1 MPAQGVGLKRRDA
14 LPRTAKER
22 VELVKAVVV
31 GDGEPGA
38 FDVRH
43 LADADLIVAADGG
56 AGWLAAQGV
65 TPHVVV
71 GDLDS
76 IEAGLLQV
84 LEADG
89 VTIER
94 HPVDKAQSDAHLAVA
109 RAVASGAHQVI
120 VLGALA
126 GERLDHEL
134 SNVLMLTDPAWR
146 SVDIRIVRD
155 DTSVRA
161 VSDGDRLMLNGAS
174 GDVVTLLAIGDAEG
188 VTTDGLFY
196 PLAGETLRSGE
207 SRGLSNVIASVPAS
221 VRVGA
226 GKLLVVEQSRED

>member
-1 MPAQGVGLKRRDA
+1 MN
-14 LPRTAKER
+14 
-22 VELVKAVVV
+22 AVVV

-38 FDVRH
+38 LDARH

-56 AGWLAAQGV
+56 AGWLAVQGF

-76 IEAGLLQV
+76 IAAGLLHA

-94 HPVDKAQSDAHLAVA
+94 HPADKDQSDAELAVA
-109 RAVASGAHQVI
+109 RAVASGARRVI
-120 VLGALA
+120 VLGALG

-134 SNVLMLTDPAWR
+134 SNLLMLTDPAWS
-146 SVDIRIVRD
+146 SVDLRIVRD

-161 VSDGDRLMLNGAS
+161 VIDGGRLVLDGAT
-174 GDVVTLLAIGDAEG
+174 GDIVTLLPIGDADG
-188 VTTDGLFY
+188 VTTDGLAY
-196 PLAGETLRSGE
+196 PLAGDALRMGQ
-207 SRGLSNVIASVPAS
+207 SRGLSNVIASTPAS
-221 VRVGA
+221 VRLQA
-226 GKLLVVEQSRED
+226 GTLLVVELKQRG

>member
-1 MPAQGVGLKRRDA
+1 M
-14 LPRTAKER
+14 
-22 VELVKAVVV
+22 

-38 FDVRH
+38 LDARH

-56 AGWLAAQGV
+56 AGWLAVQGF

-76 IEAGLLQV
+76 IAAGLLHA

-94 HPVDKAQSDAHLAVA
+94 HPADKDQSDAELAVA
-109 RAVASGAHQVI
+109 RAVASGARRVI
-120 VLGALA
+120 VLGALG

-134 SNVLMLTDPAWR
+134 SNLLMLTDPAWS
-146 SVDIRIVRD
+146 SVDLRIVRD

-161 VSDGDRLMLNGAS
+161 VIDGGRLVLDGAT
-174 GDVVTLLAIGDAEG
+174 GDIVTLLPIGDADG
-188 VTTDGLFY
+188 VTTDGLAY
-196 PLAGETLRSGE
+196 PLAGDALRMGQ
-207 SRGLSNVIASVPAS
+207 SRGLSNVIASTPAS
-221 VRVGA
+221 VRLQA
-226 GKLLVVEQSRED
+226 GTLLVVELKQRG

>member
-1 MPAQGVGLKRRDA
+1 
-14 LPRTAKER
+14 
-22 VELVKAVVV
+22 VKAVVV

-38 FDVRH
+38 LDARH

-56 AGWLAAQGV
+56 AGWLAARGV
-65 TPHVVV
+65 TPNVVV

-76 IEAGLLQV
+76 IQAGLLEA

-109 RAVASGAHQVI
+109 RAVAGGAREVI
-120 VLGALA
+120 VLGALG

-134 SNVLMLTDPAWR
+134 SNLLMLTDPAWR
-146 SVDIRIVRD
+146 SADVRIVRD

-161 VSDGDRLMLNGAS
+161 VSDGGRLALEGAP
-174 GDVVTLLAIGDAEG
+174 GDIVTLLAIGDAEG
-188 VTTDGLFY
+188 VTTDGLAY
-196 PLAGETLRSGE
+196 PLAGETLRMGQ
-207 SRGLSNVIASVPAS
+207 SRGLSNVIASTPAS
-221 VRVGA
+221 VRLEA
-226 GKLLVVEQSRED
+226 GTLLVVELSRED

>member
-1 MPAQGVGLKRRDA
+1 M
-14 LPRTAKER
+14 
-22 VELVKAVVV
+22 

-38 FDVRH
+38 LDARH

-56 AGWLAAQGV
+56 AGWLAVQGF

-76 IEAGLLQV
+76 IAAGLLHA

-94 HPVDKAQSDAHLAVA
+94 HPADKDQSDAELAVA
-109 RAVASGAHQVI
+109 RAVASGARRVI
-120 VLGALA
+120 VLGALG

-134 SNVLMLTDPAWR
+134 SNLLMLTDPAWS
-146 SVDIRIVRD
+146 SVDLRIVRD

-161 VSDGDRLMLNGAS
+161 VIDGGRLVLDGAT
-174 GDVVTLLAIGDAEG
+174 GDIVTLLPIGDADG
-188 VTTDGLFY
+188 VTTDGLVY
-196 PLAGETLRSGE
+196 PLAGDALRMGQ
-207 SRGLSNVIASVPAS
+207 SRGLSNVIASTPAS
-221 VRVGA
+221 VRLQA
-226 GKLLVVEQSRED
+226 GTLLVVELKQRGLR

>member
-1 MPAQGVGLKRRDA
+1 VN
-14 LPRTAKER
+14 
-22 VELVKAVVV
+22 AVVV

-38 FDVRH
+38 RDARH

-56 AGWLAAQGV
+56 AGWLAVQGF

-76 IEAGLLQV
+76 IAVGLLDA

-94 HPVDKAQSDAHLAVA
+94 HPADKDQSDAELAVA
-109 RAVASGAHQVI
+109 RAVASGARRVI
-120 VLGALA
+120 VLGALG

-134 SNVLMLTDPAWR
+134 SNLLMLTDPAWS
-146 SVDIRIVRD
+146 SVDLRIVRD

-161 VSDGDRLMLNGAS
+161 VIDGGRLVLDGAT
-174 GDVVTLLAIGDAEG
+174 GDIVTLLPIGDADG
-188 VTTDGLFY
+188 VTTDGLAY
-196 PLAGETLRSGE
+196 PLAGDALRMGQ
-207 SRGLSNVIASVPAS
+207 SRGLSNVIASTPAS
-221 VRVGA
+221 VRLQA
-226 GKLLVVEQSRED
+226 GTLLVVELKQRGLR

>member
-1 MPAQGVGLKRRDA
+1 VN
-14 LPRTAKER
+14 
-22 VELVKAVVV
+22 AVVV

-38 FDVRH
+38 LDARH

-56 AGWLAAQGV
+56 AGWLAVQGV

-76 IEAGLLQV
+76 IEAGLLHA

-94 HPVDKAQSDAHLAVA
+94 HPADKDQSDAELAVA
-109 RAVASGAHQVI
+109 RAVASGARRVI
-120 VLGALA
+120 VLGALG

-134 SNVLMLTDPAWR
+134 SNLLMLTDPAWS
-146 SVDIRIVRD
+146 SVDLRIVRD

-161 VSDGDRLMLNGAS
+161 VIDGGRLVLDGAT
-174 GDVVTLLAIGDAEG
+174 GDIVTLLPIGDADG
-188 VTTDGLFY
+188 VTTDGLAY
-196 PLAGETLRSGE
+196 PLAGDALRMGQ
-207 SRGLSNVIASVPAS
+207 SRGLSNVIASTPAS
-221 VRVGA
+221 VRLQA
-226 GKLLVVEQSRED
+226 GTLLVVELKQRGLR

>member
-1 MPAQGVGLKRRDA
+1 
-14 LPRTAKER
+14 
-22 VELVKAVVV
+22 V

-38 FDVRH
+38 LDARH

-56 AGWLAAQGV
+56 AGWLAVQGF

-76 IEAGLLQV
+76 IAVGLLDA

-94 HPVDKAQSDAHLAVA
+94 HPADKDQSDAELAVA
-109 RAVASGAHQVI
+109 RAVASGARRVI
-120 VLGALA
+120 VLGALG

-134 SNVLMLTDPAWR
+134 SNLLMLTDPAWS
-146 SVDIRIVRD
+146 SVDLRIVRD

-161 VSDGDRLMLNGAS
+161 VIDGGRLVLDGAT
-174 GDVVTLLAIGDAEG
+174 GDIVTLLPIGDADG
-188 VTTDGLFY
+188 VTTDGLAY
-196 PLAGETLRSGE
+196 PLAGDTLRMGQ
-207 SRGLSNVIASVPAS
+207 SRGLSNVIATTPAS
-221 VRVGA
+221 VRLQA
-226 GKLLVVEQSRED
+226 GTLLVVEQKQRGLR

>member
-1 MPAQGVGLKRRDA
+1 M
-14 LPRTAKER
+14 
-22 VELVKAVVV
+22 

-38 FDVRH
+38 LDARH

-56 AGWLAAQGV
+56 AGWLAVQGF

-76 IEAGLLQV
+76 IAVGLLHA

-94 HPVDKAQSDAHLAVA
+94 HPADKDQSDAELAVA
-109 RAVASGAHQVI
+109 RAVASGARRVI
-120 VLGALA
+120 VLGALG

-134 SNVLMLTDPAWR
+134 SNLLMLTDPAWS
-146 SVDIRIVRD
+146 SVDLRIVRD

-161 VSDGDRLMLNGAS
+161 VIDGGRLVLDGAT
-174 GDVVTLLAIGDAEG
+174 GDIVTLLPIGDADG
-188 VTTDGLFY
+188 VTTDGLVY
-196 PLAGETLRSGE
+196 PLAGDALRMGQ
-207 SRGLSNVIASVPAS
+207 SRGLSNVIASTPAS
-221 VRVGA
+221 VRLQA
-226 GKLLVVEQSRED
+226 GTLLVVELKQRGLR

>member
-1 MPAQGVGLKRRDA
+1 M
-14 LPRTAKER
+14 
-22 VELVKAVVV
+22 

-38 FDVRH
+38 LDARH

-56 AGWLAAQGV
+56 AGWLAVQGF

-76 IEAGLLQV
+76 IEASLLHA

-94 HPVDKAQSDAHLAVA
+94 HPADKDQSDAELAVA
-109 RAVASGAHQVI
+109 RAVASGARRVI
-120 VLGALA
+120 VLGALG

-134 SNVLMLTDPAWR
+134 SNLLMLTDPAWS
-146 SVDIRIVRD
+146 SVDLRIVRD

-161 VSDGDRLMLNGAS
+161 VIDGGRLVLDGAT
-174 GDVVTLLAIGDAEG
+174 GDIVTLLPIGDADG
-188 VTTDGLFY
+188 VTTDGLAY
-196 PLAGETLRSGE
+196 PLAGDALRMGQ
-207 SRGLSNVIASVPAS
+207 SRGLSNVIASTPAS
-221 VRVGA
+221 VRLQA
-226 GKLLVVEQSRED
+226 GTLLVVELKQRG

>member
-1 MPAQGVGLKRRDA
+1 
-14 LPRTAKER
+14 
-22 VELVKAVVV
+22 V

-38 FDVRH
+38 LDARH

-56 AGWLAAQGV
+56 AGWLAVQGF

-76 IEAGLLQV
+76 IAVGLLDA

-94 HPVDKAQSDAHLAVA
+94 HPADKDQSDAELAVA
-109 RAVASGAHQVI
+109 RAVASGARRVI
-120 VLGALA
+120 VLGALG

-134 SNVLMLTDPAWR
+134 SNLLMLTDPAWS
-146 SVDIRIVRD
+146 SVDLRIVRD

-161 VSDGDRLMLNGAS
+161 VIDGGRLVLDGAT
-174 GDVVTLLAIGDAEG
+174 GDIVTLLPIGDADG
-188 VTTDGLFY
+188 VTTDGLAY
-196 PLAGETLRSGE
+196 PLAGDALRMGQ
-207 SRGLSNVIASVPAS
+207 SRGLSNVIASTPAS
-221 VRVGA
+221 VRLQA
-226 GKLLVVEQSRED
+226 GTLLVVELKQRG

>member
-1 MPAQGVGLKRRDA
+1 M
-14 LPRTAKER
+14 
-22 VELVKAVVV
+22 

-38 FDVRH
+38 LDARH

-56 AGWLAAQGV
+56 AGWLAVQGF

-76 IEAGLLQV
+76 IAVGLLDA

-94 HPVDKAQSDAHLAVA
+94 HPADKDQSDAELAVA
-109 RAVASGAHQVI
+109 RAVASGARRVI
-120 VLGALA
+120 VLGALG

-134 SNVLMLTDPAWR
+134 SNLLMLTDPAWS
-146 SVDIRIVRD
+146 SVDLRIVRD

-161 VSDGDRLMLNGAS
+161 VIDGGRLVLDGAT
-174 GDVVTLLAIGDAEG
+174 GDIVTLLPIGDADG
-188 VTTDGLFY
+188 VTTDGLAY
-196 PLAGETLRSGE
+196 PLAGDALRMGQ
-207 SRGLSNVIASVPAS
+207 SRGLSNVIASTPAS
-221 VRVGA
+221 VRLQA
-226 GKLLVVEQSRED
+226 GTLLVVELKQRG